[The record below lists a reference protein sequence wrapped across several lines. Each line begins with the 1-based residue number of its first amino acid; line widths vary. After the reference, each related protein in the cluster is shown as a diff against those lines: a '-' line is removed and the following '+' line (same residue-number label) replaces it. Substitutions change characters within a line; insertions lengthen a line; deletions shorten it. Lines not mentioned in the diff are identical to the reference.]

1 MKQPSTS
8 QQASNMK
15 PSQSKVTC
23 STCGQVFI
31 FEKSKAPPFCS
42 ERCQMIDLGRWL
54 DEEISIPFEG
64 EAGNVPV
71 EYRDEDG
78 KVEKDERSQ
87 DSHV

>member
-1 MKQPSTS
+1 
-8 QQASNMK
+8 
-15 PSQSKVTC
+15 
-23 STCGQVFI
+23 
-31 FEKSKAPPFCS
+31 
-42 ERCQMIDLGRWL
+42 MIDLGRWL

>member
-1 MKQPSTS
+1 MTQNQPSNTP
-8 QQASNMK
+8 

-31 FEKSKAPPFCS
+31 FENSKTPPFCS
-42 ERCQMIDLGRWL
+42 ERCQLIDLGRWL
-54 DEEISIPFEG
+54 DEEVSVPFEG

-78 KVEKDERSQ
+78 EVQEGVRNRESLD
-87 DSHV
+87 